1 MDEAKAYYESAAKL
15 AKAVLESEEAMA
27 VSLETMMGIHRTF
40 LADLKRTRDM
50 VVTNIERIK
59 VVIDETGQ
67 ETL

>member
-27 VSLETMMGIHRTF
+27 ASLEMMMGLYRTF